1 MLREIMNRRRVI
13 AGSTIAGLVPLLA
26 PRVTRAQQQPYIE
39 ISYQSSGL
47 HIQGYFYR
55 PAGSGPFRTLIY
67 NHGSRIRSERQSI
80 PWVRLAGLY
89 VSAGYAVLVPER
101 RGYGRSDGPT
111 WSEAVGRDVGSTLIA
126 RLQAEA
132 DDVLAAAEFLR
143 NEPAVDISQLGVAG
157 WSLGGIVTL
166 FAISRSRSFR
176 AAIDQAGGVLMW
188 RSSQAL
194 QDALTQAVRAATC
207 PVLLMDAQNDAAPEA
222 ISTLSQVMDTAGL
235 PHRLIMYPA
244 FTPPTQEEAVAPGH
258 LLFSAEGLPIWG
270 RDAVGFLDT
279 YLRRS

>member
-1 MLREIMNRRRVI
+1 
-13 AGSTIAGLVPLLA
+13 
-26 PRVTRAQQQPYIE
+26 
-39 ISYQSSGL
+39 
-47 HIQGYFYR
+47 
-55 PAGSGPFRTLIY
+55 
-67 NHGSRIRSERQSI
+67 
-80 PWVRLAGLY
+80 
-89 VSAGYAVLVPER
+89 VPER